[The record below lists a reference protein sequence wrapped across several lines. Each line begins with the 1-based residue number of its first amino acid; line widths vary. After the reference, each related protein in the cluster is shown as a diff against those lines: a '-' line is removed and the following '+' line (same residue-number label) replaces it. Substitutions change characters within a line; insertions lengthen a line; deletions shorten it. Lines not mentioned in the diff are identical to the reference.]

1 MLKYF
6 KKLSGV
12 LLVILSSL
20 GILLFTFMI
29 INELLKYFEFG
40 SIDGSLSVFAFCIIF
55 IIIFISLLI
64 LGIKLIKKNSNEENI
79 IYDRSEYKTSHF
91 DKKSDNIKNINNQVF
106 IKDNDI
112 HIFKY
117 KDCASKDYIKYGI
130 IYLFIM
136 LFVAVILLIGSTFF
150 SLIYLPKEI
159 RNIISCFT
167 VILFSIV
174 LVSLSFKIG
183 IYINSILLTFAM
195 DKNKKLY
202 LFDYNSKE
210 FQSHTKINI
219 VGAGTISNILAIIS
233 YLFNSKQNA
242 EIINEIDKNHIIEN
256 IMSSGNIYPYGQ
268 EINSVEKLSINK
280 NNCKLILK
288 LKREDE
294 STYKRKIVIP
304 KSYDNF
310 DELLSVF
317 KRLEMYN

>member
-1 MLKYF
+1 MLRYF

-12 LLVILSSL
+12 LLICLSSL

-40 SIDGSLSVFAFCIIF
+40 SIDGGLSVFAFCIIS
-55 IIIFISLLI
+55 IIIFIYLLI
-64 LGIKLIKKNSNEENI
+64 LGIKLVKKNSKEENI
-79 IYDRSEYKTSHF
+79 IYDKSEYKISHS
-91 DKKSDNIKNINNQVF
+91 DKNSDNIKNINNQVF

-117 KDCASKDYIKYGI
+117 KDCAPKDYIKYGI

-136 LFVAVILLIGSTFF
+136 LLVAVILLIGFTFF

-167 VILFSIV
+167 VILFGIV

-183 IYINSILLTFAM
+183 IFINSMLLTFAV

-202 LFDYNSKE
+202 LFDYNSRE
-210 FQSHTKINI
+210 FQSHIKINI
-219 VGAGTISNILAIIS
+219 VGTGIISNILGIIS
-233 YLFNSKQNA
+233 YIFNSKQNA

-310 DELLSVF
+310 EELLSVF

>member
-1 MLKYF
+1 MLRYF

-12 LLVILSSL
+12 LLICLSSL

-40 SIDGSLSVFAFCIIF
+40 SIDGGLSVFAFCIIS
-55 IIIFISLLI
+55 IIIFIYLLI
-64 LGIKLIKKNSNEENI
+64 LGIKLIKKNSKEENI
-79 IYDRSEYKTSHF
+79 IYDKSEYKISHS
-91 DKKSDNIKNINNQVF
+91 DKNSDNIKNINNQVF

-112 HIFKY
+112 HIGKY
-117 KDCASKDYIKYGI
+117 NDYAPKDYIKYGI

-136 LFVAVILLIGSTFF
+136 LLVAVILLIGFTFF

-167 VILFSIV
+167 VILFGIV

-183 IYINSILLTFAM
+183 ILINSMLLTFAM

-202 LFDYNSKE
+202 LFDYNSRE
-210 FQSHTKINI
+210 FKSRTKINI
-219 VGAGTISNILAIIS
+219 VSTGTISNILAIIS
-233 YLFNSKQNA
+233 YIFNSKQNA

-256 IMSSGNIYPYGQ
+256 IMSSGNIYTYGQ

>member
-40 SIDGSLSVFAFCIIF
+40 SINGSLSVFAFCIIS

-106 IKDNDI
+106 MKDNDI
-112 HIFKY
+112 HIWKY
-117 KDCASKDYIKYGI
+117 NDCAPKDYIKYGI

-136 LFVAVILLIGSTFF
+136 LFVAVILLIGFTFF

-159 RNIISCFT
+159 RNIISCST
-167 VILFSIV
+167 VILFGIV

-183 IYINSILLTFAM
+183 ILINSMLLTFAM

-202 LFDYNSKE
+202 LFDYNSRE
-210 FQSHTKINI
+210 FKSRTKINI
-219 VGAGTISNILAIIS
+219 VGTGTISNILGIIS
-233 YLFNSKQNA
+233 YIFNSKQNA

-256 IMSSGNIYPYGQ
+256 IMSSGNIYTYGQ